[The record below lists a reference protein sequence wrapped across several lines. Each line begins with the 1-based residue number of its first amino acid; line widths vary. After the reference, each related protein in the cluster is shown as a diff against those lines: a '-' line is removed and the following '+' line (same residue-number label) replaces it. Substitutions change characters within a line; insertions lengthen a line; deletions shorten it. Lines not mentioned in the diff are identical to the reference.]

1 MAAADFFDL
10 EIIGLGGHA
19 AMPDNCKDPIVLS
32 AQVIS
37 ALQSISSRETN
48 PLDSVVISITQIHSG
63 DAYNIIPDSVK
74 MNGTVRSFHN
84 DIRKKIPESMLRIAN
99 GICEAFDAKCNLKYI
114 NGYPATINSDQETEI
129 SRNVAKDIV
138 GKEKIFDNP
147 NPSMVTE
154 DFSYMLQKLPGCYI
168 WLGTGNS
175 KKITPCLHSSN
186 FDFNDDVL
194 KIGAA
199 YWIKLVEKELS
210 I

>member
-1 MAAADFFDL
+1 MPPQNS
-10 EIIGLGGHA
+10 GLLTL
-19 AMPDNCKDPIVLS
+19 PCN
-32 AQVIS
+32 IS
-37 ALQSISSRETN
+37 YVRFEFVKKL
-48 PLDSVVISITQIHSG
+48 IH
-63 DAYNIIPDSVK
+63 
-74 MNGTVRSFHN
+74 
-84 DIRKKIPESMLRIAN
+84 IRKKLPESILRIAN
-99 GICEAFDAKCNLKYI
+99 GICEAFGAKCKLKYL

-147 NPSMVTE
+147 TPSMVTE

-175 KKITPCLHSSN
+175 KGITPCLHSSN

-194 KIGAA
+194 TIGAS